1 MNTTIKTLDGKAITL
16 DAEVI
21 DGFRS
26 SLTGNLLR
34 AADRGYDE
42 ARTIWNAMIDRRPA
56 LIVQCMGTADVVS
69 CVKFAREHNLLT
81 SIRGGGHNIAGMSLA
96 NDAMLIDLSP
106 MKWVRGPE

>member
-16 DAEVI
+16 AGEVI

-42 ARTIWNAMIDRRPA
+42 ARAIWNAMIDRRPA

-69 CVKFAREHNLLT
+69 CLKFAREHNLLT
-81 SIRGGGHNIAGMSLA
+81 SVRGGGH
-96 NDAMLIDLSP
+96 
-106 MKWVRGPE
+106 